1 MENKKYILSP
11 LNKTWILDLD
21 GTILKHNGYKIDNKD
36 TFLEGAYEFLVQIP
50 LDDMVIFLTSRTEKW
65 KKPTEDFLKQNN
77 IRYNSIIFNVP
88 YGERILINDCKPSG
102 LPMTL
107 AINTTRDIFMG
118 NKFEIN
124 LNL

>member
-1 MENKKYILSP
+1 MENNKHILSA

-21 GTILKHNGYKIDNKD
+21 GTILKHNGYKIDGKD
-36 TFLEGAYEFLVQIP
+36 TFLEGAFEFLVQIP
-50 LDDMVIFLTSRTEKW
+50 PDDMIIFLTSRTKEYQKS
-65 KKPTEDFLKQNN
+65 TEAFLKQNN

-88 YGERILINDCKPSG
+88 YGERILINDAKPSG

-107 AINTTRDIFMG
+107 AIDTIRDKFMDNT
-118 NKFEIN
+118 FEIN